1 MGIVYR
7 KTEKG
12 HTEIATRAHR
22 LVPRLR
28 SALILVDGK
37 RSDEELAKLIP
48 APADGVLASL
58 QADGFIETLAAP
70 ATAAPVIPTAAPPS
84 VAAVVLTVDETRR
97 RAVRW
102 LSDHLGPY
110 ADPLNLRLEKV
121 KTAEELRAA
130 LLLAVSFVRQQLGAA
145 RAQEFEQ
152 HVGLPPSAR

>member
-12 HTEIATRAHR
+12 QTEVATRAHR

-37 RSDEELAKLIP
+37 RSDEELARLIP
-48 APADGVLASL
+48 APSDGVLASL
-58 QADGFIETLAAP
+58 QADGFIEALSAP
-70 ATAAPVIPTAAPPS
+70 APAAPVIATVPPPS
-84 VAAVVLTVDETRR
+84 VAAVVLTLDETRR

-152 HVGLPPSAR
+152 HVGLPPSTR